1 MESEIINTAIRMLFN
16 NSHSRGH
23 LDLIIMSFVLFL

>member
-23 LDLIIMSFVLFL
+23 LDLIFSFVLFL